1 MNDPGVLVYKVCAG
15 TSHTPIIPNIPPKSR
30 FPNQGNRLFLF
41 STIKVPIFP
50 PTVTTRI
57 QSFLQGTHNTPS
69 LHYMS
74 RLVII
79 SNRLPV
85 TINRSAGELHYHPS
99 AGGLATG
106 LNSLDESYNKLWI
119 GWPGVDI
126 TDEWERESVRTDL
139 AKQKLAPVFL
149 TPREIDLYYEGFSN
163 KTIWPHFHYFTEYT
177 TYNDEMWSAYQE
189 VNYKFFQETEK
200 HLRDGDMV
208 WVHDYQLMLLPQ
220 LIRNKFPNISIGFF
234 LHIPFP
240 SYEVFRILPWRKQI
254 LDGILGADQIG
265 FHTFGYMRHFLSASY
280 RIAGYEHKFGRLH
293 IDEREINVDVF
304 PMGINY
310 DKYAH
315 PDVNAQDDKGS
326 GEIRQLHK
334 SRKII
339 LSVDRLDYTKGIPNR
354 VRAFGRFIRNNPEY
368 IGKVNLIMIV
378 VPSRANVDQY
388 QSLKT
393 EVDVLVS
400 QINSEY
406 GTFDW
411 MPIHYYYRSLNFA
424 SLTTLYKEA
433 DIALITP
440 LRDGMNL
447 VAKEYVAAKEDT
459 KDGVLILSE
468 MAGAVYELND
478 GALTVNPQS
487 NQDIEEALLEALE
500 MSAEEMAERME
511 NMQEKLKRYDVK
523 HWAAT
528 FIKEQHKL
536 KDKNTTSMTTHLAGD
551 ALATV
556 KTNYTKAKKRL
567 LFIDYDGTLM
577 GFNEDPQAV
586 SPDDE
591 VIGILSGFAADPKN
605 NVVINSGRDKKTL
618 ERWLG
623 HLDVEMAAEHGVW
636 MKEDGKWALNPNV
649 VDTWMPKV
657 RDLLENLVARTPGS
671 FIEEKDYSLA
681 WHYRGI
687 DRDLGTKRVREFR
700 DMLSYLI
707 QNQDLQVL
715 EGNKVV
721 EIKNAGVNKG
731 KATSHFVHR
740 DEYDFVLGIGDDA
753 TDEDIFK
760 ALPADGVSIKVGGDR
775 TGAKYKVSGVAE
787 VRKLFKSL
795 QEEARTPVQ

>member
-1 MNDPGVLVYKVCAG
+1 
-15 TSHTPIIPNIPPKSR
+15 
-30 FPNQGNRLFLF
+30 
-41 STIKVPIFP
+41 
-50 PTVTTRI
+50 
-57 QSFLQGTHNTPS
+57 
-69 LHYMS
+69 MS

-79 SNRLPV
+79 SNRLPI

-106 LNSLDESYNKLWI
+106 LNSLDASYNKLWI
-119 GWPGVDI
+119 GWPGQDI
-126 TDEWERESVRTDL
+126 TDEWEKESVRADL
-139 AKQKLAPVFL
+139 SKRSLAPVFL

-177 TYNDEMWSAYQE
+177 AYNDDMWAAYQE

-208 WVHDYQLMLLPQ
+208 WVHDYQLMLLPA
-220 LIRNKFPNISIGFF
+220 LIRAKFPDISIGFF

-240 SYEVFRILPWRKQI
+240 SYEVFRILPWRKEI

-265 FHTFGYMRHFLSASY
+265 FHTFGYMRHFLSAAY
-280 RIAGYEHKFGRLH
+280 RLVGHEHKFGRLF
-293 IDEREINVDVF
+293 IEDREVNVDVF

-310 DKYAH
+310 EKYAH
-315 PDVNAQDDKGS
+315 PDVNADADQSS
-326 GEIRQLHK
+326 GEIRRLHA
-334 SRKII
+334 SRKIV
-339 LSVDRLDYTKGIPNR
+339 LSVDRLDYTKGIPHR

-388 QSLKT
+388 QSLKQ

-411 MPIHYYYRSLNFA
+411 MPVHYYYRSLNFA
-424 SLTTLYKEA
+424 ALTTLYKEA

-447 VAKEYVAAKEDT
+447 VAKEYVAAKEDS
-459 KDGVLILSE
+459 KQGVLILSE

-478 GALTVNPQS
+478 GAITVNPQS
-487 NQDIEEALLEALE
+487 HQDIESALLEALE
-500 MSAEEMAERME
+500 MSEEEQRQRME
-511 NMQEKLKRYDVK
+511 IMQAKLKRYDVK
-523 HWAAT
+523 QWAAN
-528 FIKEQHKL
+528 FINQQRKL
-536 KDKNTTSMTTHLAGD
+536 KDKNRMAHTTHLSGEP
-551 ALATV
+551 LQTV
-556 KTNYTKAKKRL
+556 KDQYDQAQKRL

-577 GFNEDPQAV
+577 EFHEDPQAV
-586 SPDDE
+586 NPDDE
-591 VIGILSGFAADPKN
+591 VLALLSGLAADPKN
-605 NVVINSGRDKKTL
+605 NVVINSGRDKQTL
-618 ERWLG
+618 EKWLG

-636 MKEDGKWALNPNV
+636 MKEKGEWQLNPNV
-649 VDTWMPKV
+649 VDGWMPKV
-657 RDLLENLVARTPGS
+657 NELLENLVARTPGS
-671 FIEEKDYSLA
+671 FIETKDYSLA

-687 DRDLGTKRVREFR
+687 DRDLGQKRVREFR
-700 DMLSYLI
+700 DMLTYLI

-731 KATSHFVHR
+731 KATSHFVQKKKW
-740 DEYDFVLGIGDDA
+740 DFVLGIGDDA
-753 TDEDIFK
+753 TDEDIFT
-760 ALPADGVSIKVGGDR
+760 ALPEHGVSIKVGADR
-775 TGAKYKVSGVAE
+775 TAAKFKLSGVSE
-787 VRKLFKSL
+787 VRKMFQGLL
-795 QEEARTPVQ
+795 

>member
-1 MNDPGVLVYKVCAG
+1 
-15 TSHTPIIPNIPPKSR
+15 
-30 FPNQGNRLFLF
+30 
-41 STIKVPIFP
+41 
-50 PTVTTRI
+50 
-57 QSFLQGTHNTPS
+57 
-69 LHYMS
+69 MS

-79 SNRLPV
+79 SNRLPI

-126 TDEWERESVRTDL
+126 TDEWEKESVRTDL
-139 AKQKLAPVFL
+139 GKRNLAPVFL

-177 TYNDEMWSAYQE
+177 AYNDDMWAAYQE
-189 VNYKFFQETEK
+189 VNYKFFQETKK

-220 LIRNKFPNISIGFF
+220 LIRKEFPKISIGFF

-240 SYEVFRILPWRKQI
+240 SYEVFRILPWRTEI
-254 LDGILGADQIG
+254 LDGLLGADQIG
-265 FHTFGYMRHFLSASY
+265 FHTYGYMRHFLSATY
-280 RIAGYEHKFGRLH
+280 RLAGYEHKFGRLF
-293 IDEREINVDVF
+293 IDEREVNVDVF

-310 DKYAH
+310 EKYAH
-315 PDVNAQDDKGS
+315 PDVDAAGDQSS
-326 GEIRQLHK
+326 GEIRRLHA
-334 SRKII
+334 SRKIV
-339 LSVDRLDYTKGIPNR
+339 LSVDRLDYTKGIPQR
-354 VRAFGRFIRNNPEY
+354 IRAFGRFIRNHPEY

-388 QSLKT
+388 QSLKQ

-411 MPIHYYYRSLNFA
+411 MPVHYYYRSLNFA
-424 SLTTLYKEA
+424 ALTTLYKEA

-447 VAKEYVAAKEDT
+447 VAKEYIAAKEDS
-459 KDGVLILSE
+459 KSGVLILSE

-478 GALTVNPQS
+478 GAITVNPQS
-487 NQDIEEALLEALE
+487 HRDIEDALLQALE
-500 MSAEEMAERME
+500 MPAEEQRFRME
-511 NMQEKLKRYDVK
+511 LMQEKLKRYDVK
-523 HWAAT
+523 KWAAN
-528 FIKEQHKL
+528 FINQQHKL
-536 KDKNTTSMTTHLAGD
+536 KDRNRMSTTTHLTGD
-551 ALATV
+551 VLSEV
-556 KTNYTKAKKRL
+556 QDQYRNAKKRL

-586 SPDDE
+586 FPDDE
-591 VIGILSGFAADPKN
+591 VLGLLSGLAADDRN
-605 NVVINSGRDKKTL
+605 NVVINSGRDKATL
-618 ERWLG
+618 EKWLG

-636 MKEDGKWALNPNV
+636 MKENGEWHLNPNV
-649 VDTWMPKV
+649 VDGWMPKV
-657 RDLLENLVARTPGS
+657 RELLENLVERTPGS
-671 FIEEKDYSLA
+671 FIETKDYSLA

-687 DRDLGTKRVREFR
+687 DRDLGQKRVREFR
-700 DMLSYLI
+700 DMLTYLI

-731 KATSHFVHR
+731 KATSHWVAKGNW
-740 DEYDFVLGIGDDA
+740 DFILGIGDDA
-753 TDEDIFK
+753 TDEDIFS
-760 ALPADGVSIKVGGDR
+760 ALPADGVSIKVGADR
-775 TGAKYKVSGVAE
+775 TGARYKLSGVSE
-787 VRKLFKSL
+787 VRKMFASL
-795 QEEARTPVQ
+795 LADKVPVS